1 MTEEQ
6 KKYAKKRNTLIYIAM
21 ALLVIFVAL
30 MCYIVVYAK
39 VNKKEYV
46 SPDTIVVNQMGEAK
60 YAVNSVPSYVE
71 VLEST
76 DYIVKKGD
84 EEIPLVLEENTLKVI
99 DENDNLTDIII
110 KLNDTD
116 INGKIKMVYQK
127 GNESLILTTDGLLYR
142 PLDNVLSLDNT
153 MSVGQILSNI
163 VVNSIVEVNLSKYVY
178 VMSNDNKIISIT
190 DGLEYDGV
198 INVLE
203 CKGGNLYIYEDYS
216 IGLQKGMVFV
226 NENNASI
233 KLNML
238 YNNVLIDVNGN
249 IYEIDFTN
257 KTMSNSKLG
266 VMTRISYN
274 RGEDNVYT
282 IGLETNTG
290 NYNDKSDYY
299 YTK

>member
-46 SPDTIVVNQMGEAK
+46 SPDTIVVNQMDEAK

-178 VMSNDNKIISIT
+178 VMSNDSKIISIT

>member
-127 GNESLILTTDGLLYR
+127 GSKSLILTTDGLLYR

>member
-190 DGLEYDGV
+190 DGPEYDGV

>member
-99 DENDNLTDIII
+99 DENDNLTDIVI

-127 GNESLILTTDGLLYR
+127 GSESLILTTDGLLYR

-178 VMSNDNKIISIT
+178 VMSNDSKIISIT